1 MMKQG
6 KKTNA
11 QVVQM
16 LSRKH
21 DAISKAVER
30 DNLKK
35 ETIGCVLSELN
46 SQIEN
51 YTSLKEKSLTEA
63 LVTSE
68 SVSEAK
74 DNLKKKQ
81 EQLKSINCLISS
93 LQKEF
98 DAIQKEKEDILLSN
112 EENIKK
118 HRIEMD
124 DFRKASLDEM
134 DIIKKE
140 LNKKIDKLD
149 RAKEK
154 IAIKDIEIQS
164 KINQMKILNKNI
176 LSSNNILREKEDT
189 IYKMDIKI
197 KDFID
202 KTLEFK
208 LTEQKLKKAKE
219 ELKDL
224 RRNK

>member
-68 SVSEAK
+68 SVSNVK

-124 DFRKASLDEM
+124 DFRKSSLDEM

-176 LSSNNILREKEDT
+176 LSSNDILREKEDT

>member
-74 DNLKKKQ
+74 DNLK
-81 EQLKSINCLISS
+81 
-93 LQKEF
+93 
-98 DAIQKEKEDILLSN
+98 
-112 EENIKK
+112 
-118 HRIEMD
+118 R
-124 DFRKASLDEM
+124 
-134 DIIKKE
+134 
-140 LNKKIDKLD
+140 
-149 RAKEK
+149 
-154 IAIKDIEIQS
+154 
-164 KINQMKILNKNI
+164 NKN
-176 LSSNNILREKEDT
+176 N
-189 IYKMDIKI
+189 
-197 KDFID
+197 
-202 KTLEFK
+202 
-208 LTEQKLKKAKE
+208 
-219 ELKDL
+219 
-224 RRNK
+224 